1 MSTQTETPNP
11 IPVNE
16 SDLQRLTEF
25 AHLVTSAQDALTD
38 DMVTRLA
45 SAFSEGIN
53 LLDRLTRNEGFTQD

>member
-25 AHLVTSAQDALTD
+25 APR
-38 DMVTRLA
+38 MP
-45 SAFSEGIN
+45 
-53 LLDRLTRNEGFTQD
+53 